1 VQAVRTTG
9 IYCRPDCSARPSP
22 ANVAVYPSPA
32 AAEAAGYR
40 ACLRCRPYR
49 DDAPIVVEG
58 PELVCRAVQLV
69 VDGALDDATES
80 HLAARVGVSARHLR
94 RLFDQHVGVTPDQ
107 LARSRRVHFARRL
120 LDDTDLPVGEV
131 ALAAGFGSVRQ
142 LHRATREVFRASPTE
157 LRARRRRGDRLVA
170 DGGLDLRVPL
180 GAPIDWPATAGWLA
194 ERAVA
199 GVETVAGAETVGGST
214 AGIAVGDDPCYRRT
228 IEVDGDPGVV
238 ELGPRLG
245 ADQIRM
251 RVHLPHWHGLIHLV
265 QRARRLLGPT
275 ADLLAADAHLGA
287 DPLLGPLVRR
297 RPGLRPAG
305 CWDPLEVGVRTVV
318 GQQIRVSAATTVMGR
333 LVSRHGRP
341 VAGLGSM
348 GLDALFPSAATLAVA
363 DLDGLGLTGARVD
376 AVRSFATAVVEDQLP
391 LDRSIGLEELV
402 ARLRELRGIGAWSA
416 HYIALRLGEP
426 DAFPSGDVGLR
437 LAGGELTG
445 THRLSPSELEHLAE
459 RWRPW
464 RAIAA
469 AHLWAALRDP
479 RPGGGTGD
487 AGIRRRG

>member
-22 ANVAVYPSPA
+22 ANVALFPSPA
-32 AAEAAGYR
+32 AA
-40 ACLRCRPYR
+40 
-49 DDAPIVVEG
+49 EG

-69 VDGALDDATES
+69 VDGALDDATER

-94 RLFDQHVGVTPDQ
+94 RLFDQHVGATPDQ

-142 LHRATREVFRASPTE
+142 LHRATREVFQASPTE
-157 LRARRRRGDRLVA
+157 LRARRRRGDRLAA

-199 GVETVAGAETVGGST
+199 GVETVDGSPLDGTAALKGAAAGT
-214 AGIAVGDDPCYRRT
+214 AFAVDPCYRRT

-245 ADQIRM
+245 ADQIRL

-275 ADLLAADAHLGA
+275 AELVAADAHLGT

-348 GLDALFPSAATLAVA
+348 DLDALFPSAATLADA

-376 AVRSFATAVVEDQLP
+376 AVRAFATAVAEEQLP
-391 LDRSIGLEELV
+391 LDRSIGLDELV
-402 ARLRELRGIGAWSA
+402 GRLRELRGIGAWSA
-416 HYIALRLGEP
+416 HYLALRLGEP

-437 LAGGELTG
+437 IAAGQLTG
-445 THRLSPSELEHLAE
+445 TERLSESELEHLAE

-464 RAIAA
+464 RAVAA

-479 RPGGGTGD
+479 RPGEGD
-487 AGIRRRG
+487 GDGAIRRRG

>member
-1 VQAVRTTG
+1 
-9 IYCRPDCSARPSP
+9 
-22 ANVAVYPSPA
+22 VALFPSPA

-69 VDGALDDATES
+69 VDGALDDATER

-94 RLFDQHVGVTPDQ
+94 RLFDQHVGATPDQ

-142 LHRATREVFRASPTE
+142 LHRATREVFQASPTE
-157 LRARRRRGDRLVA
+157 LRARRRRGDRLAA

-199 GVETVAGAETVGGST
+199 GVETVDGSPLDGTAALKGAAAGT
-214 AGIAVGDDPCYRRT
+214 AFAVDPCYRRT

-245 ADQIRM
+245 ADQIRL

-275 ADLLAADAHLGA
+275 AELVAADAHLGA

-333 LVSRHGRP
+333 LVKRHGRP

-348 GLDALFPSAATLAVA
+348 GLDALFPSAATLADA

-376 AVRSFATAVVEDQLP
+376 AVRAFATAVAEDQLP
-391 LDRSIGLEELV
+391 LDRSIGLDELV
-402 ARLRELRGIGAWSA
+402 GRLRELRGIGAWSA
-416 HYIALRLGEP
+416 HYLALRLGEP

-437 LAGGELTG
+437 IAAGRLTG
-445 THRLSPSELEHLAE
+445 TERLSESELEHLAE

-479 RPGGGTGD
+479 RPGEREGD
-487 AGIRRRG
+487 GAIRRRG